1 MKKFNSNKELC
12 SKTLNVGDEFMRER
26 ISYGYMSSNQY
37 FICKIIEKKGAKITF
52 TQTLYCPRFF
62 DHGKVCANR
71 TAKIM
76 RGKLQFELPDN
87 LGYEYSKICKVG
99 EF

>member
-1 MKKFNSNKELC
+1 MEKFNSNKELC
-12 SKTLNVGDEFMRER
+12 SKTLNVGDEFMREKVN
-26 ISYGYMSSNQY
+26 YGYMSSNNY
-37 FICKIIEKKGAKITF
+37 FICKIIEKKGAVIVFSQRDYYTNKECN
-52 TQTLYCPRFF
+52 Q
-62 DHGKVCANR
+62 R